1 LKIVKIRQEIRYIR
15 HGQSEQKDLL
25 PERITLLCG
34 KKFVCGYSK
43 PRKNVGNVRL
53 SPDYYISLLAAAYAE
68 LKQFDQAKEFNQNAI
83 KDEKNYRL
91 KRYYQQRQEL

>member
-1 LKIVKIRQEIRYIR
+1 MR
-15 HGQSEQKDLL
+15 

-91 KRYYQQRQEL
+91 KRYYQQRQELYQDNKPLRLKKRS